1 METDDLLTVPEVA
14 ALLGIAQTTVHAAMS
29 KGKLPYIHKYGR
41 RLVPRSVALAYK
53 ERAQPD
59 GAPKR
64 GRPRLL
70 KAS

>member
-14 ALLGIAQTTVHAAMS
+14 ALLGIAQTTVHNAIS
-29 KGKLPYIHKYGR
+29 NGNLPHVHKYGR
-41 RLVPRSVALAYK
+41 RLVARSAALEYK

-64 GRPRLL
+64 GRPRLRT
-70 KAS
+70 AS